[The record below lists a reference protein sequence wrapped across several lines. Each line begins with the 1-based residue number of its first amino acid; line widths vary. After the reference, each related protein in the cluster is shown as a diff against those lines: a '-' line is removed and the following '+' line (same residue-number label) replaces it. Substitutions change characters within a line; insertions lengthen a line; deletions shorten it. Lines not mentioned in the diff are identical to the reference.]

1 MLDEFWPVGLQ
12 IGLLVELTNL
22 MTTLR
27 REWNLLS
34 HGSAVLPSHGRQQ
47 NLSLVLQTLLEQG
60 PQSRAALSRATG
72 LTRVT
77 VSELVAELLHRSH
90 VIEVGQQEGKR
101 PGKPA
106 TLVDLN
112 RPGLRIVGVDLSGI
126 LPFKAAIMDLDG
138 QLLKTFALTDNDV
151 EATGERAIELL
162 LELLHQALG
171 SCTEPVL
178 GIGIGSPGIITDQGV
193 VKTAEKFGW
202 KDLDLRG
209 RVQQDTRIATHVLND
224 ADCAILAEHTFGQG
238 SEHMMLLRLGRGVGC
253 GVITHNTL
261 VRGSGFAAGELGHVR
276 HDAADRTPCAC
287 GNFGCLEAR
296 ASVPAI
302 RQAIAEGQSAAQ
314 AGEQAAQ
321 ALASAMAPLIS
332 VLDIR
337 NVVFTGTQEVVHAD
351 MAEWLLVA
359 LRQRTDTAHAE
370 NFTLSISED
379 PEHLV
384 LRGTAVNVLFH
395 QLGIS

>member
-1 MLDEFWPVGLQ
+1 MLDEFWSGGLQ

-22 MTTLR
+22 LTTLR

-34 HGSAVLPSHGRQQ
+34 HGSAVLSSHGRQQ

-77 VSELVAELLHRSH
+77 VSELVAELLQRSH

-138 QLLKTFALTDNDV
+138 QLLKTFTLTDNDA
-151 EATGERAIELL
+151 EATGERA
-162 LELLHQALG
+162 
-171 SCTEPVL
+171 
-178 GIGIGSPGIITDQGV
+178 
-193 VKTAEKFGW
+193 
-202 KDLDLRG
+202 
-209 RVQQDTRIATHVLND
+209 
-224 ADCAILAEHTFGQG
+224 
-238 SEHMMLLRLGRGVGC
+238 
-253 GVITHNTL
+253 
-261 VRGSGFAAGELGHVR
+261 
-276 HDAADRTPCAC
+276 
-287 GNFGCLEAR
+287 
-296 ASVPAI
+296 
-302 RQAIAEGQSAAQ
+302 
-314 AGEQAAQ
+314 
-321 ALASAMAPLIS
+321 
-332 VLDIR
+332 
-337 NVVFTGTQEVVHAD
+337 
-351 MAEWLLVA
+351 
-359 LRQRTDTAHAE
+359 E
-370 NFTLSISED
+370 NFTLGISED

-384 LRGTAVNVLFH
+384 MRGTAVNVLFH

>member
-1 MLDEFWPVGLQ
+1 
-12 IGLLVELTNL
+12 
-22 MTTLR
+22 MTALH

-34 HGSAVLPSHGRQQ
+34 HGSAILPSHGREH
-47 NLSLVLQTLLEQG
+47 NLSLVLQTLLTQG
-60 PQSRAALSRATG
+60 ALSRAALSRATG

-90 VIEVGQQEGKR
+90 VIEVGQQVGKR

-112 RPGLRIVGVDLSGI
+112 RPGLRIIGVDLSGI
-126 LPFKAAIMDLDG
+126 LPSKAAIMDLDG
-138 QLLKTFALTDNDV
+138 TLIETFTLTGHNP
-151 EATGERAIELL
+151 EAAGEQATKQL
-162 LELLHQALG
+162 LELLDLAL
-171 SCTEPVL
+171 SNCSEPVL
-178 GIGIGSPGIITDQGV
+178 GIGIGTPGIVTDQGIIIN
-193 VKTAEKFGW
+193 AEKFDW
-202 KDLDLRG
+202 QDFDLRTT
-209 RVQQDTRIATHVLND
+209 VQEATNIPTHVLND
-224 ADCAILAEHTFGQG
+224 ADCAILAEHTFGAG

-276 HDAADRTPCAC
+276 YDLEDQTPCRC
-287 GNFGCLEAR
+287 GNVGCLQAR

-302 RQAIAEGQSAAQ
+302 RQAITQGLSREQ
-314 AGEQAAQ
+314 AGQQAAA
-321 ALASAMAPLIS
+321 ALASAIAPLIS

-337 NVVFTGTQEVVHAD
+337 NVLFTGEPEVVHHD
-351 MAEWLLVA
+351 MAHWLLEA
-359 LRQRTDTAHAE
+359 LKERTATAMAD
-370 NFTLSISED
+370 NFTLNISEN
-379 PEHLV
+379 PENLV

>member
-1 MLDEFWPVGLQ
+1 MLDEFWSGGLQ

-22 MTTLR
+22 LTTLR

-77 VSELVAELLHRSH
+77 VSELVAELL
-90 VIEVGQQEGKR
+90 
-101 PGKPA
+101 
-106 TLVDLN
+106 
-112 RPGLRIVGVDLSGI
+112 
-126 LPFKAAIMDLDG
+126 
-138 QLLKTFALTDNDV
+138 KTFTLTDNDA

-171 SCTEPVL
+171 ACTEQVL
-178 GIGIGSPGIITDQGV
+178 GIGIGTPGIITDQGI

-202 KDLDLRG
+202 KDLDLRS
-209 RVQQDTRIATHVLND
+209 RVQQDTRIPTHVLNV

-314 AGEQAAQ
+314 AGAQAAQ
-321 ALASAMAPLIS
+321 ALASAIALLIS

-337 NVVFTGTQEVVHAD
+337 NVVFTGTPEVV
-351 MAEWLLVA
+351 
-359 LRQRTDTAHAE
+359 
-370 NFTLSISED
+370 
-379 PEHLV
+379 
-384 LRGTAVNVLFH
+384 
-395 QLGIS
+395 